1 MSERTVGLIMTTPVK
16 SMAIHFPEEV
26 ELTMNG
32 VPDDRQFFLIDDRDR
47 LFVGRR
53 HGRLVQ
59 IRSRL
64 EGEELVLEFPD
75 GTVVRGEP
83 ELGEATSTDFYE
95 LRMVAGREV
104 RGPFSEALSDYTGS
118 KVRLIKAAEPIAY
131 DAEPATLLSQAS
143 IDRLGREMGTDL
155 DPRRFRMLFTLNG
168 CEEHEED
175 SWTKV
180 RVGDALLEV
189 GSAIGKLTPR
199 CAVVTQDPDTGA
211 RSGDTLKA
219 IKGYRGLSEDNRWI
233 VFGVYASVLEPG
245 RVRLG
250 DPVVPV

>member
-26 ELTMNG
+26 ELTMTG

-64 EGEELVLEFPD
+64 EGEELGLEFPD

-83 ELGEATSTDFYE
+83 ELGEETSTDFYE
-95 LRMVAGREV
+95 LRMVAGKEV
-104 RGPFSEALSDYTGS
+104 RGPFAEALSDYTGS
-118 KVRLIKAAEPIAY
+118 KVRLIKAANRSPMTRSRRHCCPGRRSTDSAVKWAPTLTPALPHALHAERLRGARGGLLVEGAGRRRTPGSRQRDRQA
-131 DAEPATLLSQAS
+131 DAAL
-143 IDRLGREMGTDL
+143 RGRHPG
-155 DPRRFRMLFTLNG
+155 PRHRR
-168 CEEHEED
+168 
-175 SWTKV
+175 
-180 RVGDALLEV
+180 
-189 GSAIGKLTPR
+189 AIGEH
-199 CAVVTQDPDTGA
+199 AEGVE
-211 RSGDTLKA
+211 
-219 IKGYRGLSEDNRWI
+219 GYRGLSEGNRWI